1 MNTTIADNSPLTLNR
16 RRFVQNG
23 LVTSLTIAVPL
34 PLLAQIAPAAP
45 AAPASPPSRQSRS
58 FIRINR
64 DSSVTFYLPTSE
76 MGQGIHTGQA
86 QVLADELG
94 ADWKRISV
102 EMPLRPTADFRLRM
116 GQMRSVGSFGIRF
129 WHDPLRLA
137 AAQARTVLIQAAAT
151 RLALDPASLDVVDG
165 HIVHTPTGR
174 RIPMGDLVEAA
185 SVLPIPSTPAL
196 RTSSQQKLVGK
207 TVARLDV
214 PAKVRGEAIFSIDVK
229 LPEMVYGAVRLAPV
243 FSAEVESINDT
254 RTRAMPGV
262 LAVVRVPRGAVV
274 VAESWW
280 QAKQAADVLDI
291 RFTSTP
297 QDTLNSAEIDRR
309 LKAGLD
315 VAGIQ
320 PAMTRGDAAAAFASA
335 SKVVEA
341 EYSVPMLAHACM
353 EPICGTAR
361 ATADS
366 AELWVGTQGHDMI
379 RMALER
385 FAGITN
391 ERMTL
396 HTTYLGGGFGRKTI
410 ADIALQAVFAS
421 RAVGGRPVKVIWQR
435 ADDMQQGHYRQTM
448 MARFRAA
455 LDTEGHII
463 AMQIRV
469 SGPQMGRDNNFVAEG
484 PSDPFSLNGL
494 IDMRYQFPALHID
507 HAVVSL
513 PIPMCPWHSI
523 SSSYTGY
530 WLETFMNECAAATR
544 QDPIAYRRAHLG
556 GQTRMLAVLDQVAKR
571 SRWESP
577 PATGVHRGIAVVE
590 SYGSP
595 VAQVVEIRLVDGK
608 VKVERVYVAIDCGRA
623 INPGQVEQQMHA
635 GVIGGLSAA
644 LYGKITIQDGR
655 AQQTNFGDYPLMRI
669 HETPKIHTDIV
680 EIGSPLGGVGEPGV
694 PPVAPALI
702 AALYSATGRFV
713 RNLPLVD
720 HNLA

>member
-1 MNTTIADNSPLTLNR
+1 MSPTLADQSPFPSTR
-16 RRFVQNG
+16 RGFMKSG
-23 LVTSLTIAVPL
+23 LVASLTVAVPL
-34 PLLAQIAPAAP
+34 PLLAQTAP
-45 AAPASPPSRQSRS
+45 AAPASPTPRQPQS

-64 DSSVTFYLPTSE
+64 DSSVTLYMPTSE

-94 ADWKRISV
+94 ADWQRISV
-102 EMPLRPTADFRLRM
+102 EMPLRPTSDYRVTFI
-116 GQMRSVGSFGIRF
+116 GQMRSVGSNGIRY

-137 AAQARTVLIQAAAT
+137 AAQARTVLIQAAAA
-151 RLALDPASLDVVDG
+151 RLAVNPSSLDAVDG
-165 HIVHTPTGR
+165 AVVHAQTGR
-174 RIPMGDLVEAA
+174 RIPMGELVEAA
-185 SVLPIPSTPAL
+185 STLPMPAQPVLRPL
-196 RTSSQQKLVGK
+196 SQQKLVGK

-214 PAKVRGEAIFSIDVK
+214 PAKVRGEAIFSSDVK
-229 LPEMVYGAVRLAPV
+229 LPDMAYGAVRLAPV
-243 FSAEVESINDT
+243 FTADVQSIDDT
-254 RTRAMPGV
+254 RARAMPGV

-274 VAESWW
+274 VADSWW

-297 QDTLNSAEIDRR
+297 HDTLDSAEIDRR

-315 VAGIQ
+315 IEGVA
-320 PAMTRGDAAAAFASA
+320 PALTRGDTATAFASA
-335 SKVVEA
+335 AKVVQA

-353 EPICGTAR
+353 EPISGTAR

-366 AELWVGTQGHDMI
+366 AELWVGTQGQDMI

-385 FAGITN
+385 FAGISN

-396 HTTYLGGGFGRKTI
+396 HTTYLGGGFGRKTV
-410 ADIALQAVFAS
+410 ADIALQAVLAS
-421 RAVGGRPVKVIWQR
+421 RAVGGRPVKVLWQR
-435 ADDMQQGHYRQTM
+435 ADDMQQGYYRQNM

-455 LDTEGHII
+455 LDAEGRIS

-469 SGPQMGRDNNFVAEG
+469 SGPQLGGQAATGIPVAR
-484 PSDPFSLNGL
+484 DPFSLNGL
-494 IDMRYQFPALHID
+494 TDMRYQIPALHID
-507 HAVVSL
+507 HAVVPL
-513 PIPMCPWHSI
+513 PIPIGAWHSI
-523 SSSYTGY
+523 AHSFTGY

-544 QDPIAYRRAHLG
+544 QDPVAYRRAHLG
-556 GQTRMLAVLDQVAKR
+556 GQTRMLAVLDQVAK
-571 SRWESP
+571 SSQWANP
-577 PATGVHRGIAVVE
+577 PAAGVHRGVAVAE

-595 VAQVVEIRLVDGK
+595 VAQVVEVRLVDGK
-608 VKVERVYVAIDCGRA
+608 VKVERVCVAIDCGRA

-669 HETPKIHTDIV
+669 HEAPKIHTDIV

-694 PPVAPALI
+694 PPAAPALI
-702 AALYSATGRFV
+702 AAIHSATGRFV
-713 RNLPLVD
+713 RSLPLVD
-720 HNLA
+720 HNLV